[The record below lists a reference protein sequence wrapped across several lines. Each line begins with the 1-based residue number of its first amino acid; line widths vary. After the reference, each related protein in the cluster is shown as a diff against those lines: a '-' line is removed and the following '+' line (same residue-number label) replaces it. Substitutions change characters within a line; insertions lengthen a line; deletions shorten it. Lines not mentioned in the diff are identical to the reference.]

1 MCEGVRWRVGT
12 PARKS
17 RGLSFSPT
25 PTTNSPL
32 WTTGSSW
39 PKGNIPAS
47 FKCLTIYEA
56 WECHRTGGAR
66 RCGHSTPYRQPL
78 GSEAVVTHSACWF
91 CLGAAGAGRTVG
103 KGSKGESGSD
113 LPSAHP
119 PSLPPLSKLPC
130 VPMKQTCLEIRWAKV
145 SMITESFRWESDGWR
160 ASPVAQR

>member
-1 MCEGVRWRVGT
+1 MQAIFLSTLPRSLTSREGLGVRMCEGERWRVGT

-56 WECHRTGGAR
+56 WECHRSGGAR

-78 GSEAVVTHSACWF
+78 GSEAVVTH
-91 CLGAAGAGRTVG
+91 CLLVLPWSCGSWEDRG
-103 KGSKGESGSD
+103 KGQQGGKWFRLALSSS
-113 LPSAHP
+113 
-119 PSLPPLSKLPC
+119 PLS
-130 VPMKQTCLEIRWAKV
+130 
-145 SMITESFRWESDGWR
+145 S
-160 ASPVAQR
+160 SPL